1 MQIDPVSERIELA
14 IDHLERGE
22 VVKGYRILKDT
33 IKELKKAGG
42 FTRVYTVSQAARVL
56 NCSKSQIRYLLYT
69 GQLRGFKIKKKNSK
83 GSWRIYESALIE
95 YIIEND
101 NLTRILGSSDFTHLE
116 EKALIQKLREK
127 ILHIATVNRQ
137 PSR

>member
-1 MQIDPVSERIELA
+1 MRIDTVSERIELA
-14 IDHLERGE
+14 INHLEKGE
-22 VVKGYRILKDT
+22 VVKVYRILKDT

-42 FTRVYTVSQAARVL
+42 LTRNYTVSQAARIL

-101 NLTRILGSSDFTHLE
+101 NLTRILGFSDFTHLE

>member
-1 MQIDPVSERIELA
+1 MEIETVLKRIELA
-14 IDHLERGE
+14 IDHLEKGE
-22 VVKGYRILKDT
+22 VVKVYRTLKDT
-33 IKELKKAGG
+33 RRDLRE
-42 FTRVYTVSQAARVL
+42 TRTLMRNYTVSQAARIL

-101 NLTRILGSSDFTHLE
+101 NFTEILGVSDFSHLD
-116 EKALIQKLREK
+116 EKVLIQKLRKK